1 MEKNELIKQVLDL
14 QKRGNRL
21 EAIKLLDL
29 FLKDNS
35 ESHDIISLLGI
46 ILVEDNKFKKA
57 IPYLEESI
65 RLKSRSELVYL
76 ALYIAYVKLNNFKK
90 SIKTLSNYLD
100 KNPAELFKDTLEE
113 LLTDLSN
120 GYALDYKNDII
131 FYAKKNDID
140 VPSQLEI

>member
-35 ESHDIISLLGI
+35 ESRDIISLLGI

-90 SIKTLSNYLD
+90 SIKILSNYLD